1 MIVCDV
7 SAIDRLIDF
16 YSESL
21 SVFYND
27 KRFVLYD
34 LRDDFVDNN
43 KECSIENFTVSS
55 LGISDQNGVV
65 IISIDPQQSNMK
77 DDLNYL

>member
-7 SAIDRLIDF
+7 SAIDRLIDL

-27 KRFVLYD
+27 KRFQLYD
-34 LRDDFVDNN
+34 LRDEFVDNN
-43 KECSIENFTVSS
+43 KECSIDTHKVSS
-55 LGISDQNGVV
+55 HGIQKDEQVV
-65 IISIDPQQSNMK
+65 VSIDVHQEFSR
-77 DDLNYL
+77 DDTINI